1 MSLQNVLKNL
11 KEGFP
16 KNQIEDDL
24 NVLRQDIT
32 AYTQPMFDT
41 ASKDFGNKAFKSKWA
56 ENFQKRLKNDV
67 RRVNTKNF
75 IIPVQKSLEKI
86 LERVDVLEKLADENF
101 NDDISIHAMSIK
113 RLNILSY
120 IQACSF
126 FSIYARRLITTVMAI
141 EINVADES
149 VINEL
154 EDILPVNLEWLN
166 QRRDSFFKVM
176 DIFLNG
182 KGDLN
187 KVIDELPDINVNPT
201 NIKAVEAVNR
211 TLDPFG
217 FGFIPV
223 VLNPAYHIGI
233 FVAEWQNDRLNTAK
247 AEKDI
252 LEVRVMNLKLLED
265 KKNDAKLQKSI
276 NYIENNR
283 LKPLYKKI
291 AKMEASYARG

>member
-154 EDILPVNLEWLN
+154 EDVLPINLEWLN

-187 KVIDELPDINVNPT
+187 KAIDELPDINVNPT